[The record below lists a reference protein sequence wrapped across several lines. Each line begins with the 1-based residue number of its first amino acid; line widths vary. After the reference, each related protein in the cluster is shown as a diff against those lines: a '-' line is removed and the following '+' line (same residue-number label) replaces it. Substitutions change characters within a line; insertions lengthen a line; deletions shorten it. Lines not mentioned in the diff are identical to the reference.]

1 MFAPHLPFAPKSM
14 LIESRAPARRLYTV
28 VRRLPAMVSAPA
40 LLLALVVVAVN
51 LAAWQL
57 LNPSFDAP
65 DFHGRVTGMA
75 YNAFQRWDDPTQR
88 RYPSAAD
95 VDADLAVL
103 AEHTRRLRTYSSSEI
118 PQLPAIAQRHGLKL
132 TAGVWLDRRSL
143 NNRREME
150 AAKHAAFDH
159 SSIERIIVGNE
170 ALLRE
175 DLTVQ
180 QLIAYLNE
188 MRKATDV
195 PVSTAEPW
203 HIWFTYP
210 ELANQVDFIT
220 VHLLP
225 YWEGVPE
232 EAAID
237 HAMQRLDQLR
247 RRFPDKPVVIGEIG
261 WPSRG
266 DRFEEAHATPAMQ
279 ARFIREFVAYARA
292 HSIDYYL
299 MEAVDQPWKSA
310 NEGRVGAY
318 WGVFDADRTPKFA
331 MTGPIENDPNWVDKA
346 IAASLLA
353 LGPIL
358 WFFAA
363 FARLRLASRIAF
375 AVMIQ
380 AVASLGVWLV
390 ALPFDYYLR
399 PTDWAALALL
409 LPSLGAMVAIL
420 LANGFEFV
428 EMYWTGNLRRRFDP
442 RPLAEGAREPRVSV
456 HLACCNEPPEMV
468 IATLDSL
475 ARLDYSNYEVLV
487 IDNNTKDE
495 ALWKPVQRHV
505 ERLGERFRFFHLPS
519 WPGFKAGALNFGLEK
534 TDPQAEVV
542 GVVDADYVVR
552 RDWLRSLVGHFD
564 DAKVAV
570 VQAPQAHRE
579 WQHQPLRRMMN
590 YEYDGFF
597 RIGMHHRNERDAII
611 QHGTM
616 TLIRAQALREHGR
629 WAEWTICE
637 DAELGLRLMQ
647 AGYSTVYVDE
657 VMGQGLTPEDFGSFR
672 KQRRRWAQGAMQIL
686 KGHWRALVS
695 GERLSAGQRYHFLTG
710 WLSWLGDALHLV
722 FAFAAMFW
730 TIGILAAPKWF
741 SLPIALFMMPL
752 FVFFVVKVLFGP
764 LLYARR
770 VRCTASDI
778 VGSALAGMAL
788 SHAIARGIFS
798 GLAFRRAVFE
808 ITRKASGKDAKTAV
822 ARPALAVREE
832 AFLFAGLVVCAVG
845 VLLTQ
850 AGRQLEATMWTTILL
865 LQSLPYAAALTC
877 NALARVPEGIGAP
890 APATLRAA
898 PVEPAVA
905 SVAVA
910 SAAPSRA
917 MPMTRAEGPLGAVP
931 GEAR

>member
-1 MFAPHLPFAPKSM
+1 M
-14 LIESRAPARRLYTV
+14 LIELRVPARRLYAAA
-28 VRRLPAMVSAPA
+28 RRLPSMVSTPA
-40 LLLALVVVAVN
+40 LLLALAIVAAN
-51 LAAWQL
+51 LAGWQL
-57 LNPSFDAP
+57 FHPSIDAP

-88 RYPSAAD
+88 RYPSLEE
-95 VDADLAVL
+95 VDADLALL
-103 AEHTRRLRTYSSSEI
+103 ADHTRRIRTYSSSEI
-118 PQLPAIAQRHGLKL
+118 PQLPALAARHGLKL

-150 AAKHAAFDH
+150 AAKRAAYDH
-159 SSIERIIVGNE
+159 DIERIIVGNE
-170 ALLRE
+170 SLLRK

-180 QLIAYLNE
+180 ELIAYLKE
-188 MRKATDV
+188 MRRATRV

-203 HIWFTYP
+203 HVWFTHP
-210 ELANQVDFIT
+210 ELARQVDFIT

-232 EAAID
+232 EAALD

-266 DRFEEAHATPAMQ
+266 DRFEEASATPAMQ
-279 ARFIREFVAYARA
+279 ARFIRDFVTHARA
-292 HSIDYYL
+292 NSIDYYL

-318 WGVFDADRTPKFA
+318 WGVFDAERTPKFA
-331 MTGPIENDPNWVDKA
+331 MTGPIEDDPHWGDKA
-346 IAASLLA
+346 LAASLLA
-353 LGPIL
+353 FGPIL

-363 FARLRLASRIAF
+363 FARMRLASRVAF

-380 AVASLGVWLV
+380 AVASLAVWIV

-428 EMYWTGNLRRRFDP
+428 EMYWPGNLRRSFEP
-442 RPLAEGAREPRVSV
+442 RPLPAGAREPRVSV

-475 ARLDYSNYEVLV
+475 ARLDYANYEVLV

-495 ALWKPVQRHV
+495 ALWKPVQAHV
-505 ERLGERFRFFHLPS
+505 ERLGARFRFFHLPS
-519 WPGFKAGALNFGLEK
+519 WPGFKAGALNFGLGQ
-534 TDPQAEVV
+534 TDPAAEVV

-552 RDWLRSLVGHFD
+552 RDWLRSLVAHFD

-570 VQAPQAHRE
+570 VQAPQAHRD
-579 WQHQPLRRMMN
+579 WQRQPLRRMMN

-616 TLIRAQALREHGR
+616 TLIRAQALREHGQ

-657 VMGQGLTPEDFGSFR
+657 PMGHGLTPEDFGSFR

-686 KGHWRALVS
+686 KGHWGALVS

-730 TIGILAAPKWF
+730 TVGVLAAPQWF
-741 SLPIALFMMPL
+741 SLPIALFMLPL
-752 FVFFVVKVLFGP
+752 FVFFVVKALFGP

-770 VRCTASDI
+770 VRCSASDI
-778 VGSALAGMAL
+778 AGSALAGMAL
-788 SHAIARGIFS
+788 SHAIARGVFS

-808 ITRKASGKDAKTAV
+808 ITRKASGKDAKAGA
-822 ARPALAVREE
+822 ARPALPVREE
-832 AFLFAGLVVCAVG
+832 AFLFAGLVTCACG
-845 VLLTQ
+845 VLLTLP
-850 AGRQLEATMWTTILL
+850 GRHLEATMWTTILL
-865 LQSLPYAAALTC
+865 LQSLPYAAALAC
-877 NALARVPEGIGAP
+877 NALARVPE
-890 APATLRAA
+890 R
-898 PVEPAVA
+898 
-905 SVAVA
+905 
-910 SAAPSRA
+910 APSTA
-917 MPMTRAEGPLGAVP
+917 ASPALPAAVP
-931 GEAR
+931 GGVG

>member
-1 MFAPHLPFAPKSM
+1 
-14 LIESRAPARRLYTV
+14 
-28 VRRLPAMVSAPA
+28 MVSVPA
-40 LLLALVVVAVN
+40 LLLALAIVAAN
-51 LAAWQL
+51 LGVWQL
-57 LNPSFDAP
+57 LNPPIEAP

-75 YNAFQRWDDPTQR
+75 YNAFQRWDDPTKR
-88 RYPSAAD
+88 RYPSVED
-95 VDADLAVL
+95 VENDLAML
-103 AEHTRRLRTYSSSEI
+103 ADHTRRIRTYSSSEI
-118 PQLPAIAQRHGLKL
+118 PELPAIAARYGLKV

-150 AAKHAAFDH
+150 AAKRAAH
-159 SSIERIIVGNE
+159 EHGNIERIIVGNE
-170 ALLRE
+170 AMLR
-175 DLTVQ
+175 DDVDVH
-180 QLIAYLNE
+180 QLIGYLNE
-188 MRKATDV
+188 MRKATDAA
-195 PVSTAEPW
+195 VSTAEPW
-203 HIWFTYP
+203 HIWLSYP
-210 ELANQVDFIT
+210 ELVRHVDFIT

-225 YWEGVPE
+225 YWEGVPD
-232 EAAID
+232 EAALE

-266 DRFEEAHATPAMQ
+266 DRFEIAQATPGTQ

-292 HSIDYYL
+292 NSIDYYL
-299 MEAVDQPWKSA
+299 MEAIDQPWKTA

-318 WGVFDADRTPKFA
+318 WGMFDADRNPKFP
-331 MTGPIENDPNWVDKA
+331 MTGPIDDDPRWADKA
-346 IAASLLA
+346 LAASLLA
-353 LGPIL
+353 FGPIL

-363 FARLRLASRIAF
+363 FARLRLASRLCF

-380 AVASLGVWLV
+380 TVASLAVWLV

-428 EMYWTGNLRRRFDP
+428 EMYWPGNLRRVFDP
-442 RPLAEGAREPRVSV
+442 RPLPAGAREPRVSV

-495 ALWKPVQRHV
+495 ALWRPVQAHV
-505 ERLGERFRFFHLPS
+505 ERLGARFRFFHLPS
-519 WPGFKAGALNFGLEK
+519 WPGFKAGALNYGLEQ
-534 TDPQAEVV
+534 TDPAAEIV

-552 RDWLRSLVGHFD
+552 RDWLRSLVAHFD
-564 DAKVAV
+564 DPGVAV

-579 WQHQPLRRMMN
+579 WQRQPLRRMMN
-590 YEYDGFF
+590 FEYDGFF

-686 KGHWRALVS
+686 KGHWSALVS
-695 GERLSAGQRYHFLTG
+695 GERLTAGQRYHFLTG
-710 WLSWLGDALHLV
+710 WLSWIGDALHLV
-722 FAFAAMFW
+722 FAFAAMLW
-730 TIGILAAPKWF
+730 TVGILAAPHWF
-741 SLPIALFMMPL
+741 SLPIALFMLPL
-752 FVFFVVKVLFGP
+752 FVFFAVKALFGP

-778 VGSALAGMAL
+778 LGSALAGMAL

-798 GLAFRRAVFE
+798 GLAFRSAVFE
-808 ITRKASGKDAKTAV
+808 ITRKASGQDAKTAQ
-822 ARPALAVREE
+822 ARPALPVREE
-832 AFLFAGLVVCAVG
+832 AFLFTGLVVCALG
-845 VLLTQ
+845 VLVTQ
-850 AGRQLEATMWTTILL
+850 PPGQIEATLWTTILL
-865 LQSLPYAAALTC
+865 LHSLPYAAALTC
-877 NALARVPEGIGAP
+877 NALSRVPERAP
-890 APATLRAA
+890 APALQRAA
-898 PVEPAVA
+898 PPDRAAVLDLAVA
-905 SVAVA
+905 VERAAGVERPL
-910 SAAPSRA
+910 AAPRVEAVGADRA
-917 MPMTRAEGPLGAVP
+917 MAFERAAVERVLAPHRPGTAAASGPMQALPERAP
-931 GEAR
+931 

>member
-1 MFAPHLPFAPKSM
+1 
-14 LIESRAPARRLYTV
+14 
-28 VRRLPAMVSAPA
+28 MVSAPA
-40 LLLALVVVAVN
+40 LLLALAIVAAN
-51 LAAWQL
+51 LGIWQL
-57 LNPSFDAP
+57 LNPRIDAP

-75 YNAFQRWDDPTQR
+75 YNAFQRWDDPTKR
-88 RYPSAAD
+88 RYPGVEA
-95 VDADLAVL
+95 VEADLAML
-103 AEHTRRLRTYSSSEI
+103 ADHTRRIRTYSSSEI
-118 PQLPAIAQRHGLKL
+118 PELPAIAGRYGLKV

-150 AAKHAAFDH
+150 AARRAAH
-159 SSIERIIVGNE
+159 ENASIERIIVGNE
-170 ALLRE
+170 SMLRE
-175 DLTVQ
+175 DVDER

-203 HIWFTYP
+203 HIWLSHP
-210 ELANQVDFIT
+210 ELARHVDFIT

-225 YWEGVPE
+225 YWEGVPGH
-232 EAAID
+232 EALA
-237 HAMQRLDQLR
+237 HAMQRLDQLH
-247 RRFPDKPVVIGEIG
+247 RRFPDKPIVIGEIG

-266 DRFEEAHATPAMQ
+266 DRFEVAQATPAMQ
-279 ARFIREFVAYARA
+279 ARFIREFVTHARA
-292 HSIDYYL
+292 NSIDYYL
-299 MEAVDQPWKSA
+299 MEAVDQPWKTA

-318 WGVFDADRTPKFA
+318 WGVFDADRTPKFE
-331 MTGPIENDPNWVDKA
+331 MTGPIGNDPHWGDKA
-346 IAASLLA
+346 LAASLLA

-363 FARLRLASRIAF
+363 FPRMRLASRATF
-375 AVMIQ
+375 AVMLQ
-380 AVASLGVWLV
+380 AVASLAVWLL

-399 PTDWAALALL
+399 PSDWAALALL

-428 EMYWTGNLRRRFDP
+428 EMYWQGNLRRVFGP
-442 RPLAEGAREPRVSV
+442 RPLQAGAREPRVSV
-456 HLACCNEPPEMV
+456 HLACCNEPPGMV

-475 ARLDYSNYEVLV
+475 ARLDYWNYEVLV

-495 ALWKPVQRHV
+495 ALWEPVRAHV
-505 ERLGERFRFFHLPS
+505 EKLGERFRFFHLPS
-519 WPGFKAGALNFGLEK
+519 WPGFKAGALNFGLAQ
-534 TDPQAEVV
+534 TDPGAEIV

-552 RDWLRSLVGHFD
+552 RDWLRSLVAHFD
-564 DAKVAV
+564 DARVAV
-570 VQAPQAHRE
+570 VQAPQAHRD

-657 VMGQGLTPEDFGSFR
+657 VMGEGLTPEDFGSFR
-672 KQRRRWAQGAMQIL
+672 RQRRRWAQGAMQIL
-686 KGHWRALVS
+686 KGHWGTLVA
-695 GERLSAGQRYHFLTG
+695 GERLSLGQRYHFLTG

-730 TIGILAAPKWF
+730 TLGVLAAPQWF

-752 FVFFVVKVLFGP
+752 LVFFIVKALFGP

-770 VRCTASDI
+770 VRCPVADI
-778 VGSALAGMAL
+778 AGSALAGMAL
-788 SHAIARGIFS
+788 SHAIGRGIFS

-808 ITRKASGKDAKTAV
+808 ITRKAGSTDAKAAP
-822 ARPALAVREE
+822 ARPASAVREE
-832 AFLFAGLVVCAVG
+832 AFLFSGLVVCAIG

-850 AGRQLEATMWTTILL
+850 PERQIEATLWTAILL
-865 LQSLPYAAALTC
+865 LQSLPYAAALAC
-877 NALARVPEGIGAP
+877 DALSRVPQRAAAAEPARQAVPARARIGRALAARGAGAAAGRSALP
-890 APATLRAA
+890 ALPVRA
-898 PVEPAVA
+898 P
-905 SVAVA
+905 
-910 SAAPSRA
+910 
-917 MPMTRAEGPLGAVP
+917 
-931 GEAR
+931 

>member
-1 MFAPHLPFAPKSM
+1 M
-14 LIESRAPARRLYTV
+14 LIELRAPARRWIAAAK
-28 VRRLPAMVSAPA
+28 RLPAMVTTPA
-40 LLLALVVVAVN
+40 LLLALAIVGVN
-51 LAAWQL
+51 LVGWQA
-57 LNPSFDAP
+57 LNPPIDAP

-75 YNAFQRWDDPTQR
+75 YNAFQRWDDPTER

-95 VDADLAVL
+95 IDADLAVL
-103 AEHTRRLRTYSSSEI
+103 AGYTRRIRSYSSSEF
-118 PQLPAIAQRHGLKL
+118 PRMPEIAARHGLKL

-150 AAKHAAFDH
+150 AAKRAALEY

-170 ALLRE
+170 SMLRGDVTE
-175 DLTVQ
+175 QELV
-180 QLIAYLNE
+180 AYLNE

-203 HIWFTYP
+203 HIWLSHP
-210 ELANQVDFIT
+210 ELAKHVDFIT

-225 YWEGVPE
+225 YWEGVPQG
-232 EAAID
+232 EAMD
-237 HAMQRLDQLR
+237 HALQRLDQLR

-266 DRFEEAHATPAMQ
+266 DRFDGATASPAEQ
-279 ARFIREFVAYARA
+279 AKFIREFVTFARA
-292 HSIDYYL
+292 NSLDYYL
-299 MEAVDQPWKSA
+299 MEAVDQPWKTA

-318 WGVFDADRTPKFA
+318 WGMFDADRTPKFE
-331 MTGPIENDPNWVDKA
+331 MTGPIVEDPGWADKA
-346 IAASLLA
+346 IAASLFA
-353 LGPIL
+353 FGPIL

-363 FARLRLASRIAF
+363 FRRMRLASRVTF
-375 AVMIQ
+375 AAMIQ
-380 AVASLGVWLV
+380 AVSSLAVWLV

-409 LPSLGAMVAIL
+409 LPSLAAMVAIL

-428 EMYWTGNLRRRFDP
+428 EMYWPGNLRRSFEP
-442 RPLAEGAREPRVSV
+442 RPLPAGAREPRVSV

-475 ARLDYSNYEVLV
+475 ARLDYDNYEVLV

-495 ALWKPVQRHV
+495 ALWKPVQAHV
-505 ERLGERFRFFHLPS
+505 ERLGARFRFFHLPS
-519 WPGFKAGALNFGLEK
+519 WPGFKAGALNYGLEQ
-534 TDPQAEVV
+534 TDPAAEVV

-564 DAKVAV
+564 EAKVAV

-686 KGHWRALVS
+686 KGHWGALVS
-695 GERLSAGQRYHFLTG
+695 GDRLTPGQRYHFLTG
-710 WLSWLGDALHLV
+710 WLSWFGDALHLV
-722 FAFAAMFW
+722 FAFAAMAW
-730 TIGILAAPKWF
+730 TLGILAAPKWF
-741 SLPIALFMMPL
+741 SLPIALFMLPL

-770 VRCTASDI
+770 VRCTASDL
-778 VGSALAGMAL
+778 VGSAVAGMAL

-808 ITRKASGKDAKTAV
+808 ITRKASGKDAKAGARAAV
-822 ARPALAVREE
+822 LPVREE
-832 AFLFAGLVVCAVG
+832 AFLFAGLITCALG

-850 AGRQLEATMWTTILL
+850 PGQLEATMWTTILL
-865 LQSLPYAAALTC
+865 LQSLPYAAALAC
-877 NALARVPEGIGAP
+877 NALSRVPERAP
-890 APATLRAA
+890 RR
-898 PVEPAVA
+898 VGEP
-905 SVAVA
+905 
-910 SAAPSRA
+910 
-917 MPMTRAEGPLGAVP
+917 TLGAVP
-931 GEAR
+931 GGQAG